1 MNESKKQPKRLFS
14 VDITRTT
21 NLRVLVLARDEGEAE
36 RIAEDHDLADDA
48 DEMHSYDD
56 VEGAEEI
63 MEENSLYGSLAYD
76 ADSEEWL
83 IAPWEEDTP

>member
-1 MNESKKQPKRLFS
+1 MNEENKQPKRLYA

-21 NLRVLVLARDEGEAE
+21 NLRVLVWARDEGEAE
-36 RIAEDHDLADDA
+36 RIAEDHDLAADA
-48 DEMHSYDD
+48 DEMHSYAD

-63 MEENSLYGSLAYD
+63 MEGNSLYGSVAYD

-83 IAPWEEDTP
+83 VSPWEED